1 MPWCRIRLRSVYSAR
16 STASR
21 DGCAIRA
28 IADKNT
34 HRVAGVQC
42 HQVVGNLREIVS
54 PRTWQQQVPLGQ
66 PGPPLLS
73 VDVFAQAS
81 RRQIAC
87 RRWSDG
93 WLCTGARRFHAR
105 VSDPGSFGIP
115 MSCRVSAADG
125 ANVG

>member
-1 MPWCRIRLRSVYSAR
+1 MVPYQA
-16 STASR
+16 
-21 DGCAIRA
+21 AIGVQGPLHGLEGWMRHPCHRRQEH
-28 IADKNT
+28 T

-93 WLCTGARRFHAR
+93 WL
-105 VSDPGSFGIP
+105 
-115 MSCRVSAADG
+115 
-125 ANVG
+125 